1 MTRYPHRP
9 YPRWTGSLNQQ
20 HKHAFLKWSMRHSSS
35 KPCNLAL
42 VLPEALAVCNAHSR
56 REGKANGHSKWMMM
70 HGTAATATTLG
81 GQGVA

>member
-1 MTRYPHRP
+1 
-9 YPRWTGSLNQQ
+9 
-20 HKHAFLKWSMRHSSS
+20 MRHSSS